1 MKKRIVF
8 PNHYA
13 KFIMKF
19 IFSHPQITLSKQFGF
34 RRNCQ
39 NGSGTG
45 NHVYSA
51 LNRQNGSIRLNTT
64 TMVNNNTPNDLIA
77 NTFKIIQYQNKSLQ
91 ESLRTSSSVHHHH
104 HNHHNHYGGSCRSHR
119 LRCIS
124 VSSQSTLMTSLS
136 KNDVFAPT
144 TYTSVVAA
152 TIPSS
157 CSILLDDDLHKENNL
172 EAEIQ
177 PPPPTPTS
185 ENEIFEDNDAKLTE
199 KTIPEPVHE
208 KLSNT
213 RNNHNG
219 ISSGNI
225 LDNNN
230 IGNNSSSRNS
240 LKTLESLSEK
250 LPWKARRKKPAPVYF
265 RNNSCSSASST
276 SSLKCNLNNNLH
288 NCKKSNIII
297 ELSNT
302 SSTSSQEEEAD
313 EDVLIAERKEATGV
327 QVGAD
332 EEAGNR
338 SV

>member
-1 MKKRIVF
+1 M
-8 PNHYA
+8 
-13 KFIMKF
+13 
-19 IFSHPQITLSKQFGF
+19 FSLPQITLSKQFGF

-91 ESLRTSSSVHHHH
+91 ESLRTSSSIHHHH

-152 TIPSS
+152 TIPSG

-172 EAEIQ
+172 IAEPQ
-177 PPPPTPTS
+177 PPPTTPTS
-185 ENEIFEDNDAKLTE
+185 ENEICEDNDAK
-199 KTIPEPVHE
+199 TIPE
-208 KLSNT
+208 LSNT

-219 ISSGNI
+219 ISSVNI
-225 LDNNN
+225 LDN
-230 IGNNSSSRNS
+230 NNSSSRNS

-276 SSLKCNLNNNLH
+276 SSLKCNMNNNLH

-302 SSTSSQEEEAD
+302 SSTSSQEEEEEK
-313 EDVLIAERKEATGV
+313 EDVVIAEGMDATV
-327 QVGAD
+327 IQVGA
-332 EEAGNR
+332 EGAAGTH